1 MKARKWMRNKFLM
14 TGLLALLLISL
25 VATTMLD
32 GSASASTPTPRL
44 EGDVHPLGSGNG
56 VIDSAD
62 PQLIAQHLV
71 GTTVLTGNDYRAADV
86 NDDDL
91 LDSADLQLVA
101 QYLLGTITAFP
112 GGVYIP

>member
-56 VIDSAD
+56 IIDSAD
-62 PQLIAQHLV
+62 LQLIAQHIV
-71 GTTVLTGNDYRAADV
+71 GLIMLTGDDFLAADI
-86 NDDDL
+86 NDGDSI
-91 LDSADLQLVA
+91 DSADLQLVA
-101 QYLLGTITAFP
+101 QYIVGTIIDFP
-112 GGVYIP
+112 